1 MRSRPATIVLASSLW
16 LLTAGAASAQP
27 FLVVTPT
34 EVPSGTTVSA
44 TITAP
49 GVNYYA
55 LVGSTRDSGLVYGGV
70 ALGVGT
76 DVAIL
81 ATGVIGP
88 GGSVTVSVTPP
99 LGAGLDVYHLL
110 AVIAPTPNFLP
121 PTPSAT
127 IALRPRGLFTNAPTF
142 PQGLNAGGARVT
154 NVGPPSADTDA
165 VPKGYVD
172 VSSAILGAPAQQEV
186 STASPLI
193 NLAQTGSGDLLSLRT
208 NSSTF
213 PGSGG
218 STLNGVQFRVLPDG
232 GFVARGQIGLGVI
245 PASGSGWRMMWFPA
259 KVAFRAGYADA
270 AGQFDEANIGY
281 YSWAGGALNIAAG
294 NYSFAMGNQNRVE
307 AGAQCGIAL
316 GSGNVVWGSGA
327 SFGTCGLALGLNNDV
342 MDQAGVALGQNNT
355 SDGDA
360 AVAIGYTSVAN
371 ADYSLAFGYRASTNG
386 HTGAR
391 VFSDAST
398 TTTLEASANN
408 QFLVRAAGGYRL
420 RTNATLTTG
429 CDLPAGSGVF
439 SCASDRNL
447 KEGFEAVDGE
457 DLLRRLAAMPIER
470 WSYKSEPGVRH
481 LGPVAQD
488 FKAAFDLGVNDVSI
502 GHLDEAGVSLR
513 AIQALEVRTR
523 ELQQQTAE
531 LNALKAEVAEL
542 RRLLNEA
549 VSAAKR

>member
-1 MRSRPATIVLASSLW
+1 MRSRSANIVLASSLW
-16 LLTAGAASAQP
+16 LLAAGVAAAQP
-27 FLVVTPT
+27 VLTVTPT
-34 EVPSGTTVSA
+34 EVPSGTAVSA

-49 GVNYYA
+49 GGNYYA

-88 GGSVTVSVTPP
+88 GGSVTVPVNPP

-142 PQGLNAGGARVT
+142 PQGLSAGGARVT
-154 NVGPPSADTDA
+154 NVGTPAADTDA
-165 VPKGYVD
+165 VPKAYVD
-172 VSSAILGAPAQQEV
+172 VSSAILGAPAQQSV
-186 STASPLI
+186 STTSPLI
-193 NLAQTGSGDLLSLRT
+193 NLAQTGSGDLLSLRV

-218 STLNGVQFRVLPDG
+218 TLANAVQLRVLPDG
-232 GFVARGQIGLGVI
+232 GFLARGQIGVGVI
-245 PASGSGWRMMWFPA
+245 PATGAGWRMMWYPY
-259 KVAFRAGYADA
+259 KVAFRAGYADSG
-270 AGQFDEANIGY
+270 GQFDDARIGF
-281 YSWAGGALNIAAG
+281 YSWAGGALSQAAG
-294 NYSFAMGNQNRVE
+294 NYAFAMGNQNSAE
-307 AGAQCGIAL
+307 AQCSVAM
-316 GSGNVVWGSGA
+316 GSGNTVFGSGGN
-327 SFGTCGLALGLNNDV
+327 FGTCGIALGLNNDV

-360 AVAIGYTSVAN
+360 AIAIGYTAVAN

-398 TTTLEASANN
+398 TDTLEASANN
-408 QFLVRAAGGYRL
+408 QFLVRAAGGYML

-429 CDLPAGSGVF
+429 CNLPAGSGVF

-447 KEGFEAVDGE
+447 KEGFEPVDGE

-470 WSYKSEPGVRH
+470 WSYKEEPGVRH

-488 FKAAFDLGVNDVSI
+488 FKAAFDLGVDDVSI

-513 AIQALEVRTR
+513 AIQALDVRTR
-523 ELQQQTAE
+523 ELRAKTAE
-531 LNALKAEVAEL
+531 IDALKAEVAEL
-542 RRLLNEA
+542 RRLLLET